1 MTPMTWLLI
10 GVLWWMFFW
19 LYQPLLVDRL
29 RFQLFALRD
38 RLFLLAADGK
48 IAFDS
53 PTYQSTRETLNSII
67 RFSHRIG
74 AAEIVAIALVSKPSK
89 ASEPAAAE
97 HLSDDAQQALNQ
109 IRVETVMSVSRFLL
123 LSSPMILVVASVAGV
138 AMLIRNAARRFM
150 SIGGSAVPRQDFL
163 KRIAKAFI
171 ERCPNLPTIPHG
183 RVAA

>member
-1 MTPMTWLLI
+1 MTPMTWISI
-10 GVLWWMFFW
+10 GILWWMYFW

-29 RFQLFALRD
+29 RFQLFELRS

-53 PTYQSTRETLNSII
+53 PTYQSIRETLNSII

-74 AAEIVAIALVSKPSK
+74 AAEIVAIALVSKPST
-89 ASEPAAAE
+89 AREPAAE
-97 HLSDDAQQALNQ
+97 PLSDDAQKALNQ

-123 LSSPMILVVASVAGV
+123 LSSPTILVLASVAG
-138 AMLIRNAARRFM
+138 AGMLIRNAARRFL
-150 SIGGSAVPRQDFL
+150 SIGGAAVPRPNFL
-163 KRIAKAFI
+163 KRIAKTFI
-171 ERCPNLPTIPHG
+171 ERCPKLPTIPHG